1 MTHNNGVETLFWVIE
16 RYKELL
22 ENLEREI
29 NSAAQ
34 LDGFR
39 LLPYYSERMEFVSM
53 EVGKIPSSLLERDRV
68 VRYQW
73 AVAQL
78 YGLLRQLEADQLNYL
93 KHRAHVLL
101 KTFFGFRRDARSHAH
116 GSHLMLLTRECEHS
130 VKDFVDQARQPDA
143 TVHMLRPK
151 LVGIQV
157 RMHEIEAQF

>member
-1 MTHNNGVETLFWVIE
+1 MTHSNGVETLFWVTE
-16 RYKELL
+16 RYRELL
-22 ENLEREI
+22 ENLDREI
-29 NSAAQ
+29 NSAGQ
-34 LDGFR
+34 LDGFK
-39 LLPYYSERMEFVSM
+39 LLPYYSERMEFVKA
-53 EVGKIPSSLLERDRV
+53 EVGKIQSSLPEPDRV

-143 TVHMLRPK
+143 TVYLLRPK
-151 LVGIQV
+151 LVGIQA
-157 RMHEIEAQF
+157 RMHEIEEKF

>member
-1 MTHNNGVETLFWVIE
+1 MTHSNGVETLFWVTE
-16 RYKELL
+16 RYRELL

-29 NSAAQ
+29 NSAGQ

-39 LLPYYSERMEFVSM
+39 LLPYYAERMEFVTL
-53 EVGKIPSSLLERDRV
+53 EVGKIQPSLAERDRV

-101 KTFFGFRRDARSHAH
+101 KNFFRFRRDARSHAD
-116 GSHLMLLTRECEHS
+116 GPRLMLLTRTCEHS
-130 VKDFVDQARQPDA
+130 VKDFVDHARQPDA

-151 LVGIQV
+151 LVGIQA
-157 RMHEIEAQF
+157 RMHEIEEKF